1 MSGALDSFFGHYY
14 RRRPVNATFTGV
26 HMFDDA
32 LPDWSIA
39 GLEALDDE
47 MHALAREL
55 SVSHPVPSAARAYRD
70 DPGLLDAELARS
82 FLETQLAEN
91 SCTHGIRR
99 NPSLWTG
106 EAVFSVIGLMT
117 RAFAPLDE
125 RIENAAARLHAIP
138 AFLRDAMATMDG
150 ESVPRPW
157 ADRALREISGAEIL
171 LARGIDAWLASDVR
185 STASAARL
193 QLGAHKALDALA
205 GFAGWL
211 RSLPDAPE
219 AALGCGAAM
228 YDVLLARGHHC
239 ARTRS
244 DLLAEAHAR
253 FTDERA
259 RLDDM
264 ARSIAGSWP
273 AVQES
278 LAADTPD
285 PGDFLG
291 AFRRVWDEC
300 QSLITS
306 HDAVTWPNWPI
317 QYVPIPE
324 YTAEAAPHLY
334 YLYYRSPAP
343 LDPYS
348 TYDYVVPRVP
358 EVGTRE
364 FLRTWNNS
372 VIRLNHV
379 VHHGGIGHHVQNW
392 HAYHRARS
400 RAAKIAAV
408 DCASRIG
415 MFCGG
420 TMAEGWACY
429 ATQLV
434 DELGF
439 LTPLERLA
447 EQHSRVRFLAR
458 AIVDIELH
466 QRTMSF
472 DDAVRLYTE
481 KVGMSEAAARAEAVK
496 NSMFPCTAIMY
507 WLGTQ
512 GIVDLRET
520 LRAKRGPAFSLKTFH
535 DELLGLGSIPVPLAA
550 RIMTADA

>member
-1 MSGALDSFFGHYY
+1 
-14 RRRPVNATFTGV
+14 
-26 HMFDDA
+26 MF
-32 LPDWSIA
+32 
-39 GLEALDDE
+39 
-47 MHALAREL
+47 
-55 SVSHPVPSAARAYRD
+55 
-70 DPGLLDAELARS
+70 
-82 FLETQLAEN
+82 
-91 SCTHGIRR
+91 
-99 NPSLWTG
+99 
-106 EAVFSVIGLMT
+106 
-117 RAFAPLDE
+117 
-125 RIENAAARLHAIP
+125 
-138 AFLRDAMATMDG
+138 
-150 ESVPRPW
+150 
-157 ADRALREISGAEIL
+157 
-171 LARGIDAWLASDVR
+171 
-185 STASAARL
+185 
-193 QLGAHKALDALA
+193 
-205 GFAGWL
+205 
-211 RSLPDAPE
+211 
-219 AALGCGAAM
+219 
-228 YDVLLARGHHC
+228 DVLLARGHHC
-239 ARTRS
+239 TRTRA
-244 DLLAEAHAR
+244 DLLAEIRTR
-253 FTDERA
+253 FADECT
-259 RLDDM
+259 RLELI
-264 ARSIAGSWP
+264 AQSIAGSWP
-273 AVQES
+273 AAQES
-278 LAADTPD
+278 LAADAPD
-285 PGDFLG
+285 AGDYFG
-291 AFRRVWDEC
+291 AFRRMWGEC

-317 QYVPIPE
+317 QYVPIPD
-324 YTAEAAPHLY
+324 YTAEAAPYLY

-343 LDPYS
+343 LDAYS

-400 RAAKIAAV
+400 RAAKVAAV

-434 DELGF
+434 GELGF
-439 LTPLERLA
+439 LTPLEQLA

-472 DDAVRLYTE
+472 ENAMQLYTE
-481 KVGMSEAAARAEAVK
+481 RVGMSEPAARAEAVK

-520 LRAKRGPAFSLKTFH
+520 LRAKQGPGFSLKAFH

-550 RIMTADA
+550 RIMTADG